1 MIATARGFDMQMKV
15 ISTVDD
21 NAKNANQL
29 LSIS

>member
-1 MIATARGFDMQMKV
+1 FDMQMKV